1 MGNRRQGWPA
11 WAPEPGK
18 VSTGGWP
25 RPAGPTQDPS
35 FHSPP
40 QGAFSLRKLW
50 AFTGPGFLMSI
61 AFLDPGNIESDLQ
74 AGAVAGF
81 KVMESGHHG
90 EGGDQAKWVETPSFA
105 TTPQSGLPGQCC
117 WEQVLSSNGP
127 EKGLQGSRARMW
139 GVGGIVFQ
147 LCLPRPLPSECP
159 RLEGPSNSGVIRN

>member
-1 MGNRRQGWPA
+1 
-11 WAPEPGK
+11 
-18 VSTGGWP
+18 
-25 RPAGPTQDPS
+25 
-35 FHSPP
+35 
-40 QGAFSLRKLW
+40 
-50 AFTGPGFLMSI
+50 MSI

-81 KVMESGHHG
+81 KVTESGHHG
-90 EGGDQAKWVETPSFA
+90 EGSVLAKWVETPSYA

-147 LCLPRPLPSECP
+147 LCLPYPLPSKCP
-159 RLEGPSNSGVIRN
+159 RLEGPSKLGVIRN